1 MHKKRL
7 QALLALLLC
16 LGMFSSSALLPVYA
30 NSVVIEPLEPEEE
43 EVEVEENTNLTP
55 EEQVAADKAAQDAAN
70 REKLSELEKQSA
82 QLTEERKQLQAKI
95 NNASNQKAQQQAIKE
110 SLDVKIGNTIAQIT
124 VLDEKVVLLKDQIA
138 LTEDHIEVLKA
149 TIDANFELFLQRVRA
164 SYMYGDIQPMSVVL
178 GADNYYDSLVAAKT
192 IESVADHD
200 NKLIEDLNSDKAEVE
215 DALAQLEVDKKDL
228 EESIVQLEEEKK
240 TLESDLAAAEEEIQ
254 NISALEKQFTA
265 DLAANK
271 KKSQELQ
278 AEMNAIFAQINS
290 VGEYVGGEMMWP
302 VPGFNTISSYYGWRW
317 NKSDFHTGI
326 DITGSGVN
334 GATIVAANSGKV
346 AKVNTSYVPGKGYG
360 IYVII
365 DHGGGKVSLY
375 GHCSSILVSEG
386 QSIVKGT
393 PIAKVGSTGWST
405 GPHLHF
411 EIRENSKHVNPISY
425 LKG

>member
-1 MHKKRL
+1 MDKKYFRS
-7 QALLALLLC
+7 LLALLLC
-16 LGMFSSSALLPVYA
+16 LGMFSSSAMLPAYA
-30 NSVVIEPLEPEEE
+30 NGEVVEPENSGETA
-43 EVEVEENTNLTP
+43 VTDSSSMT
-55 EEQVAADKAAQDAAN
+55 DKEAQDAAN
-70 REKLSELEKQSA
+70 REKLKELENQSE
-82 QLTEERKQLQAKI
+82 QLAEERKQIQAKI
-95 NNASNQKAQQQAIKE
+95 NNASSQKAQQQAIKE
-110 SLDVKIGNTIAQIT
+110 SLDVKIGNTISQIT
-124 VLDEKVVLLKDQIA
+124 ILDQRVVLLREEIA
-138 LTEDHIEVLKA
+138 VTEENIEALQA
-149 TIDANFELFLQRVRA
+149 TIAENFELFLQRVRA

-192 IESVADHD
+192 VESVADHD
-200 NKLIEDLNSDKAEVE
+200 NKLIEDLNSDKQEVE
-215 DALAQLEVDKKDL
+215 EALAQLEVDKADL
-228 EESIVQLEEEKK
+228 EDSIEQLEEEKAS
-240 TLESDLAAAEEEIQ
+240 LESDLSAAEEEIQ

-278 AEMNAIFAQINS
+278 AEMNEIFAQINS

-302 VPGFNTISSYYGWRW
+302 VPGFSTISSYYGWRW

-334 GATIVAANSGKV
+334 GATIVAANSGRV

-386 QSIVKGT
+386 QTVVKGT

-411 EIRENSKHVNPISY
+411 EIRENGNHTNPISY